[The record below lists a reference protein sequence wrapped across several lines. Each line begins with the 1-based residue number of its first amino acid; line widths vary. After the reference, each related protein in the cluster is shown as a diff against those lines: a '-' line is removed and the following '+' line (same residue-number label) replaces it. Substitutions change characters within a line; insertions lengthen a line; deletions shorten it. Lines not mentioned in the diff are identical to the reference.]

1 MLWARDDDDDVDATF
16 LDALKS
22 IVGWPRAGT
31 DEFDVD
37 AADAGADA
45 VAEGVGPGAG
55 RPVVMVRSRDSTVSQ
70 RDAIDLRPK

>member
-1 MLWARDDDDDVDATF
+1 MLWARDDDDDVVATF

-31 DEFDVD
+31 DEFDVA
-37 AADAGADA
+37 AADAGAGVD
-45 VAEGVGPGAG
+45 AEGVRPESG
-55 RPVVMVRSRDSTVSQ
+55 RPVVMAKSRDSTLSQ